1 MKPEVMRVKKVIVF
15 VMVFL
20 SVVILAQI
28 DLANFDITQFK
39 GQFPLI
45 SLQRFMETDEF
56 VSVEGVVYKIKAP
69 KKFLTRAEVDS
80 KLLND
85 STFVGLLTISI
96 DELRTYD
103 GKNKPALVAVS
114 GIVYDVSMSA
124 RWRSGVHQNRHNSG
138 EELTHDIVKLS
149 PHGIRLLSRVKP
161 FGVLVFTPEQLVRFN
176 GKDKN
181 KAYVS
186 AFGVVYDMSNS
197 RTVRDGAH
205 YGYPMGNELTYEIK
219 QRPGHEELLKRV
231 PAIGLLVFDEA
242 NLSKFDGKTVRASV
256 QKQVYKAFIMVA
268 DRVYDVT
275 DISDW
280 REKLGLDEDEQ
291 PGKDYTMYFECELGE
306 TCSHDHPDPEV
317 LRGFSIV
324 GFRIL

>member
-1 MKPEVMRVKKVIVF
+1 MKSEVMCVKRFILLVIVL
-15 VMVFL
+15 L
-20 SVVILAQI
+20 SALILAQI
-28 DLANFDITQFK
+28 DLANFDITRFR

-45 SLQRFMETDEF
+45 SLQRLMETDEF
-56 VSVEGVVYKIKAP
+56 VSVEGLVYRIKSA
-69 KKFLTRAEVDS
+69 KKFLTRVEVDS

-85 STFVGLLTISI
+85 SAFVGLLAISI

-103 GKNKPALVAVS
+103 GKNNPALVAVN

-124 RWRSGVHQNRHNSG
+124 RWRSGVHQNRHNAG
-138 EELTHDIVKLS
+138 EELTYDIVRLS
-149 PHGIRLLSRVKP
+149 PHGTRLLSRVKP
-161 FGVLVFTPEQLVRFN
+161 FGVLVFTPDQLARFN

-181 KAYVS
+181 KAYVA

-197 RTVRDGAH
+197 RTVRDGVH
-205 YGYPMGNELTYEIK
+205 YSYPMGNELTYEIK

-242 NLSKFDGKTVRASV
+242 NLSRFDGRTVRASV

-268 DRVYDVT
+268 ERVYDVT
-275 DISDW
+275 DIADW
-280 REKLGLDEDEQ
+280 REKLGLEKDEQ
-291 PGKDYTMYFECELGE
+291 PGKDYTIHFECELGE

-317 LRGFSIV
+317 LREFSVV